1 MNKKSPTFMGN
12 CLRALAVCGSLFW
25 GLETLGQSASFNFD
39 PGTPVLQ
46 PRAAI
51 SATLPTVQSA
61 PGLSLGLVAV
71 SGSLSFQTAATF
83 GSAGLPVPVNLPGIS
98 GNFIYGGGTTNVLE
112 LRFDRPVTRV
122 SLSFATPDIQGTR
135 DIPTT
140 VALAA
145 NASPGV
151 TLVNGLVSTNGT
163 YVDDVFAAGELTL
176 DSATPFC
183 SAQVLI
189 PSGQAMST
197 PFFLVD
203 SITAVPSSDARRLVS
218 AIAYPSYAGTV
229 SGAAFSQP
237 GTAVNLTA
245 SPRPGYGFVN
255 WTENGVILGTN
266 SVLALQSSSN
276 RWINANFDLLS
287 KITITASPF
296 DGGTFKGDGNYI
308 NGSVAS
314 VTAIPAP
321 GYSFSAWTEKGK
333 TISTST
339 NLTWTVSGSRTLV
352 AVFQLGS
359 PVTASAD
366 PSFAGTVQGAGIY
379 SNGKPVN
386 LIANPIFGYTF
397 SSWTENNAVVSTNA
411 ILSFVASGPR
421 ALVAHFVASPRYSI
435 TALANPGAGGSVSGG
450 GSYSPQDAV
459 TLTAIPAAGYVFR
472 NWTAVSG
479 FVNEVVSANPV
490 FTFNPSASRT
500 YTANFVPG
508 SDTTIVIGLGQNA
521 PGGTLAG
528 GGSYKSGDRV
538 TVTAVE
544 SNGWKFSGWSGG
556 SQTVST
562 NAAFQFLAKTNQTL
576 VAVFQPVLQILP
588 QPAGGMLLFWPTPAG
603 LSGFVLEAS
612 DPLAPAVWA
621 PVTNP
626 TAANQSWTET
636 LIGADGAQRFFRL
649 RQP

>member
-1 MNKKSPTFMGN
+1 MNKRSPNFIGS
-12 CLRALAVCGSLFW
+12 CLRAFVVCGSLMV
-25 GLETLGQSASFNFD
+25 GLEALGQSASFNFD
-39 PGTPVLQ
+39 PGTPALL
-46 PRAAI
+46 PRSAI

-83 GSAGLPVPVNLPGIS
+83 GSAGLPVPANLPGFS
-98 GNFIYGGGTTNVLE
+98 GNFIYGSGTTNVLE
-112 LRFDRPVTRV
+112 LRFDKPVTRV
-122 SLSFATPDIQGTR
+122 ALSFATPDIQGTR

-140 VALAA
+140 VALTA
-145 NASPGV
+145 NPPPGV
-151 TLVNGLVSTNGT
+151 TITTPSVSTNGT
-163 YVDDVFAAGELTL
+163 YVDAVFAAGVLTL

-203 SITAVPSSDARRLVS
+203 SLTAVPSSDSRRLVS
-218 AIAYPSYAGTV
+218 GSAYPVYAGTV
-229 SGAAFSQP
+229 TGAAFSEP
-237 GTAVNLTA
+237 GTKVNLTA

-255 WTENGVILGTN
+255 WTENGVVLGTN
-266 SVLALQSSSN
+266 SVIALQTSSN

-287 KITITASPF
+287 KISITASPV

-321 GYSFSAWTEKGK
+321 GYSFAAWTEKGK
-333 TISTST
+333 TISSST
-339 NLTWTVSGSRTLV
+339 NLTWTVSGNRTLV

-366 PSFAGTVQGAGIY
+366 PAFAGSISGTGIY
-379 SNGKPVN
+379 SAGKTVN
-386 LIANPIFGYTF
+386 LIANPIFGYAFT
-397 SSWTENNAVVSTNA
+397 SWTENNAVVSTNA
-411 ILSFVASGPR
+411 ILSFVAAGPR
-421 ALVAHFVASPRYSI
+421 ALVAHFVASPRYSV
-435 TALANPGAGGSVSGG
+435 TAVANPVAGGSVSGG
-450 GSYSPQDAV
+450 GSYAPQSAV
-459 TLTAIPAAGYVFR
+459 TLTAIPDAGYVFK
-472 NWTAVSG
+472 NWTAVNG
-479 FVNEVVSANPV
+479 FVNEVVSTNPV
-490 FTFNPSASRT
+490 FTFNPSISRT
-500 YTANFVPG
+500 YTANFIPG
-508 SDTTIVIGLGQNA
+508 SDNTVVIGLVRNA

-544 SNGWKFSGWSGG
+544 SNGWKFSGWYDGN
-556 SQTVST
+556 QTFDT
-562 NAAFQFLAKTNQTL
+562 NATFQFLAKTNQTL

-588 QPAGGMLLFWPTPAG
+588 ESGGGMLLFWPAPAG

-612 DPLAPAVWA
+612 DPLVPSVWA
-621 PVTNP
+621 PVTNS
-626 TAANQSWTET
+626 TASNQSWTET

>member
-1 MNKKSPTFMGN
+1 MNKKSPNFIGN
-12 CLRALAVCGSLFW
+12 CVRALVVCGSLIR
-25 GLETLGQSASFNFD
+25 GLEALGQSASFNFD
-39 PGTPVLQ
+39 PGTPALQ

-51 SATLPTVQSA
+51 SATFPTVQSA
-61 PGLSLGLVAV
+61 PGLSLGLVSV

-83 GSAGLPVPVNLPGIS
+83 GSAGLPVPANLPGIS
-98 GNFIYGGGTTNVLE
+98 GNFVYGSGTTNVLE
-112 LRFDRPVTRV
+112 LRFDKPVTRV
-122 SLSFATPDIQGTR
+122 SLSFATPDIRGTR

-145 NASPGV
+145 NPTPGV
-151 TLVNGLVSTNGT
+151 TMANGSVSTNGT
-163 YVDDVFAAGELTL
+163 YVDNVFAAGELTL

-203 SITAVPSSDARRLVS
+203 SLTAVPSSDTRRLVS
-218 AIAYPSYAGTV
+218 GVAYPSYAGTV
-229 SGAAFSQP
+229 TGAAFSQP
-237 GTAVNLTA
+237 GTTVNLTA

-255 WTENGVILGTN
+255 WTENGVVLGTN

-276 RWINANFDLLS
+276 RWVNANFDLLS
-287 KITITASPF
+287 KIAITASPV

-314 VTAIPAP
+314 ATAIPAP

-366 PSFAGTVQGAGIY
+366 PSFAGTFQGTGIY
-379 SNGKPVN
+379 SNGKAVN

-472 NWTAVSG
+472 NWTAVNG

-508 SDTTIVIGLGQNA
+508 SDTTVVIGLGQNA

-562 NAAFQFLAKTNQTL
+562 NATFQFLAKTNQTL

-588 QPAGGMLLFWPTPAG
+588 QPAGGMLLFWPAPAG
-603 LSGFVLEAS
+603 LSGFVLESS
-612 DPLAPAVWA
+612 DPLVPAVWA

-626 TAANQSWTET
+626 AASNQSWTET